1 MTEAL
6 KRENILIMQC
16 SKLTLWITNPSG
28 GEHKFYY
35 PNYKVFYPR
44 ICSWNKNIL
53 SIESSAN
60 KWDKL
65 MYGWICLNYMMI
77 CKTKYIEDLM
87 LVYIFLS
94 ITLRE
99 GGKFTIKRAK
109 HLFRLIK
116 LQPGKYL
123 FRLLAE
129 SSFFVHTPS
138 V

>member
-1 MTEAL
+1 MGQTNVWMDL
-6 KRENILIMQC
+6 F
-16 SKLTLWITNPSG
+16 KLHDDLQ
-28 GEHKFYY
+28 
-35 PNYKVFYPR
+35 
-44 ICSWNKNIL
+44 
-53 SIESSAN
+53 
-60 KWDKL
+60 
-65 MYGWICLNYMMI
+65 
-77 CKTKYIEDLM
+77 TKYIEDLM

-99 GGKFTIKRAK
+99 GGKFTINRAK

>member
-1 MTEAL
+1 MGQTNVWMDL
-6 KRENILIMQC
+6 F
-16 SKLTLWITNPSG
+16 KL
-28 GEHKFYY
+28 H
-35 PNYKVFYPR
+35 
-44 ICSWNKNIL
+44 
-53 SIESSAN
+53 
-60 KWDKL
+60 
-65 MYGWICLNYMMI
+65 MMI

-123 FRLLAE
+123 F
-129 SSFFVHTPS
+129 
-138 V
+138 

>member
-1 MTEAL
+1 
-6 KRENILIMQC
+6 
-16 SKLTLWITNPSG
+16 
-28 GEHKFYY
+28 
-35 PNYKVFYPR
+35 
-44 ICSWNKNIL
+44 
-53 SIESSAN
+53 
-60 KWDKL
+60 

-77 CKTKYIEDLM
+77 CNTKYIEDLM
-87 LVYIFLS
+87 LIYIFLS

-99 GGKFTIKRAK
+99 GGKFTINRAK